1 MVVVIYLQIIII
13 IIHANKI
20 SAKRERNAYKRDT
33 PYICFSSLLF
43 VLLATARF
51 ALLVRDAPINA
62 TFVLHRVSGNGTAI
76 DCKRLFRK
84 SGVGLT
90 DAIRNVYL
98 KIVFHKV
105 L

>member
-1 MVVVIYLQIIII
+1 MPTRFQQKEKEMPTNE
-13 IIHANKI
+13 IHH
-20 SAKRERNAYKRDT
+20 
-33 PYICFSSLLF
+33 ICFSSLLF